1 MIGIA
6 SPSLGRRERDAAA
19 EVIES
24 GQLADGPVVRAFERE
39 FAETVGTEYGVA
51 TSNGTTALHA
61 VLHAFG
67 IGRGDR
73 VVTTP
78 FSFVATAN
86 AIRFCGAE
94 PVFVD
99 IDPQTLNVDP
109 DAVAA
114 VVEREAVDA
123 VLVVHLYGLPVEMDR
138 LREIADRASIP
149 LIEDAAQAHGATY
162 GGVPVGALG
171 DAACFSFYP
180 TKNMTTGEGGMI
192 TTDDREVAERA
203 ARFVNHGRSDS
214 YVHVELGHNFRMTS
228 IAAAIGRVQLGR
240 LDGFLSARR
249 ENASRLT
256 EALERTD
263 LVPPATPDGARH
275 AYHQYTLRTR
285 SRERLEAYLAER
297 GIGSGVYYP
306 TPIHRQPAY
315 AHMDRN
321 RTFPVAERAA
331 DEVLSVPVHPNL
343 TEAEGE
349 TVATALAGYEH
360 E

>member
-94 PVFVD
+94 PVFTD

-228 IAAAIGRVQLGR
+228 IAAAIGRVQLGER
-240 LDGFLSARR
+240 IPAYRGPREDRSGPAGDARR
-249 ENASRLT
+249 
-256 EALERTD
+256 RTPR
-263 LVPPATPDGARH
+263 VSPVHATH
-275 AYHQYTLRTR
+275 AVTR
-285 SRERLEAYLAER
+285 ATR
-297 GIGSGVYYP
+297 GIPRRARDRIGCLLSDTDPSPACVRTHGPEPDLPRRRAGGGRGPVGPCSPYPDRGGRGDGRDGTRGV
-306 TPIHRQPAY
+306 
-315 AHMDRN
+315 
-321 RTFPVAERAA
+321 RA
-331 DEVLSVPVHPNL
+331 
-343 TEAEGE
+343 
-349 TVATALAGYEH
+349 
-360 E
+360 